1 MSHPRPTQTN
11 QPGAE
16 DASNAGPDAR
26 KLTIS
31 GEFVNGFSPFFKF
44 IQGGEEECVSLHRD
58 KIG

>member
-16 DASNAGPDAR
+16 DALNAAPNVR

-31 GEFVNGFSPFFKF
+31 GEFVNGFSPFFQF
-44 IQGGEEECVSLHRD
+44 IQGGEEESVSLHGD